1 MCTYFYYIL
10 VRKRV
15 SKEELPSSSL
25 MLRRI
30 CNIFHVP
37 NLLFHSMFGLILLGV
52 PIGFEFAVPW
62 KSNLNPRLLEKGTL
76 NLSQALDNCLSLAAW
91 PPTTCCAILNS
102 FICEAKNHVA
112 ILFVLEAVGDSALS
126 ACLSKTIPLS
136 SENRTNI
143 LGSILGEFLLLL
155 GTRYAEGCTSG
166 QGMSGKN
173 RIGFSFAI

>member
-76 NLSQALDNCLSLAAW
+76 NLSQALDNCLR
-91 PPTTCCAILNS
+91 
-102 FICEAKNHVA
+102 
-112 ILFVLEAVGDSALS
+112 AVGDSALS